1 MTVSQ
6 HVLVNGRQV
15 DTLLPEAIG
24 AENNRLFVVTNTD
37 SEMALVAGT
46 AVQLVDAGG
55 TLVGVDDIVH
65 SLQVIDVLHH
75 EIHEGNTFFISFK
88 TANAAPIA
96 DDAALI
102 FAITTGT
109 KTLHVVSN
117 GASGGDA
124 EKEILEGAT
133 ITGGA
138 ATTVFNRDR
147 TSTAVTNVAA
157 VVLNPTVN
165 TDGTRIDHQFIP
177 GGTGGQTV
185 GGSGGTRN
193 EWIFKPSTVYVV
205 RLTNRA
211 GTAQPASLAIEWYE
225 E

>member
-1 MTVSQ
+1 MADYFRAQTEGV
-6 HVLVNGRQV
+6 
-15 DTLLPEAIG
+15 P
-24 AENNRLFVVTNTD
+24 NTMQTRYED
-37 SEMALVAGT
+37 MGDGSHALVVSVDGSS
-46 AVQLVDAGG
+46 VGIVDAGG
-55 TLVGVDDIVH
+55 TRAGVDDIVH
-65 SLQVIDVLHH
+65 SLQVISVLHH
-75 EIHEGNTFFISFK
+75 EIHEGNTFFASFK
-88 TANAAPIA
+88 TVDATPIA

-109 KTLHVVSN
+109 KTLHFVSN

-133 ITGGA
+133 ITGGT

-185 GGSGGTRN
+185 GGSSGPRH
-193 EWIFKPSTVYVV
+193 EWIFKPSTIYVV

-211 GTAQPASLAIEWYE
+211 GTAQPASLAVEWYE